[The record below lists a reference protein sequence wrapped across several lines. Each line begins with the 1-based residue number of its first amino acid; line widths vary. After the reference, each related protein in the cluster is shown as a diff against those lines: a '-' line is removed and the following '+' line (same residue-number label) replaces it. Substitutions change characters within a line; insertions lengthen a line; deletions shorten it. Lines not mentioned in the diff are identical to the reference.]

1 MQAFKYEKEVH
12 EGAGKWLFSAV
23 RSTRH
28 KQTNQHEN
36 RVMMQEATHL
46 PSDTFHTIPHYSRMI
61 TFLFFLAWLCCCQA
75 TKGKGII
82 CTQNTNCVY
91 RAWLDIQLLYLE
103 TKISRRH
110 HETERENSSDM
121 LAHLFP
127 PNNRG
132 VLSQPLPPH
141 FQAALV
147 VSRHLRANAQ
157 TECSSEADND
167 HLVCFRRHSHTF
179 TVNKICQPAHHQTL
193 TTLIINQYSGECFCH
208 PLA

>member
-12 EGAGKWLFSAV
+12 EGAGKWLFSAI
-23 RSTRH
+23 RWTRH

-110 HETERENSSDM
+110 HETERENSSDI

-132 VLSQPLPPH
+132 VLSLNLFHLISRQLWSCRGIWEQTHRQSAAARLIMIIWCASDGTATHSRSTKSVSLPTTKH
-141 FQAALV
+141 
-147 VSRHLRANAQ
+147 SRLW
-157 TECSSEADND
+157 
-167 HLVCFRRHSHTF
+167 L
-179 TVNKICQPAHHQTL
+179 
-193 TTLIINQYSGECFCH
+193 
-208 PLA
+208 